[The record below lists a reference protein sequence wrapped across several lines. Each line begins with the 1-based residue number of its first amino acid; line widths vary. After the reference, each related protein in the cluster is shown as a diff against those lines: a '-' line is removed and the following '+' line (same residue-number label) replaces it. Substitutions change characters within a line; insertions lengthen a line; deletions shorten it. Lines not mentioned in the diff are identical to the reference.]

1 MKSKYLWS
9 LIVLSTIAVA
19 GLIVLQVYWVN
30 NTFILREQ
38 DFSSNTTKALIKV
51 ASILEKE
58 EAQIKKYFGTKAEME
73 AAEDPLGFYW
83 VDRSETAQGKELLR
97 PGDLVALT
105 YKGEYLTGRFLEKSP
120 EKFELAV
127 GTPDQLLKGLN
138 YVISRLKLGENAKI
152 ILPSRLAFG
161 ENGSSNGMVPPF
173 TPLVYEIK
181 ILEHKKNSDPAD

>member
-58 EAQIKKYFGTKAEME
+58 EAQKIA
-73 AAEDPLGFYW
+73 L
-83 VDRSETAQGKELLR
+83 AQSNNPSISLSG
-97 PGDLVALT
+97 PSAL
-105 YKGEYLTGRFLEKSP
+105 
-120 EKFELAV
+120 
-127 GTPDQLLKGLN
+127 
-138 YVISRLKLGENAKI
+138 
-152 ILPSRLAFG
+152 
-161 ENGSSNGMVPPF
+161 
-173 TPLVYEIK
+173 
-181 ILEHKKNSDPAD
+181 

>member
-58 EAQIKKYFGTKAEME
+58 EAQKIALAQSGNPSISLSG
-73 AAEDPLGFYW
+73 AADSSIVL
-83 VDRSETAQGKELLR
+83 SHGKR
-97 PGDLVALT
+97 DH
-105 YKGEYLTGRFLEKSP
+105 
-120 EKFELAV
+120 
-127 GTPDQLLKGLN
+127 N
-138 YVISRLKLGENAKI
+138 VISSNLDE
-152 ILPSRLAFG
+152 SRDSAFY
-161 ENGSSNGMVPPF
+161 NQ
-173 TPLVYEIK
+173 L
-181 ILEHKKNSDPAD
+181 

>member
-58 EAQIKKYFGTKAEME
+58 EAQKIALAQSGNPSISLSG
-73 AAEDPLGFYW
+73 AADSSIVLSHGKRDHNVISSNLDESRDSAFYNQLGESG
-83 VDRSETAQGKELLR
+83 VNQRKILKQS
-97 PGDLVALT
+97 
-105 YKGEYLTGRFLEKSP
+105 GRMPF
-120 EKFELAV
+120 V
-127 GTPDQLLKGLN
+127 KGLKCLR
-138 YVISRLKLGENAKI
+138 I
-152 ILPSRLAFG
+152 
-161 ENGSSNGMVPPF
+161 
-173 TPLVYEIK
+173 T
-181 ILEHKKNSDPAD
+181 